1 MKPEN
6 RRVAGQIG
14 RSFSGTA
21 WHGPS
26 VMETLAG
33 VNAAKALRHAGPE
46 VHSIWELVRHITS
59 WQQASLTTIQGG
71 PYPSMS
77 EEEDWPPVNETS
89 EAAWQ
94 ADLDHMKQVSAALV
108 AACREFPEEKL
119 DDLVPG
125 KEFNYYYLLHGLAQ
139 HNIYHAGQ
147 IAMLKKLTD
156 D

>member
-26 VMETLAG
+26 VLETLAG
-33 VNAAKALRHAGPE
+33 VTAAKALQHAGPE
-46 VHSIWELVRHITS
+46 VHSIWELVKHMTA
-59 WQQASLTTIQGG
+59 WQQATLTTIQGG
-71 PYPSMS
+71 AYPTMA
-77 EEEDWPPVNETS
+77 EEDDWPPVDGTS
-89 EAAWQ
+89 EAEWQ
-94 ADLDHMKQVSAALV
+94 ADLDKMKQVSDALV
-108 AACREFPEEKL
+108 AACREFPEDKL
-119 DDLVPG
+119 EDLVSG

-147 IAMLKKLTD
+147 IAMLKKLTKE
-156 D
+156 